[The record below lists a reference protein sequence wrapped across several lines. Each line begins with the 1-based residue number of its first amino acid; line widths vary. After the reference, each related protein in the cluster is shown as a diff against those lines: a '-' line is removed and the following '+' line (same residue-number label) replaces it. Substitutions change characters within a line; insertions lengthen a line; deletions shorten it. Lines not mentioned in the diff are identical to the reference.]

1 MWERRSMDLYKQRR
15 TWRMILFII
24 ALGIVMFS
32 VIYTYNMAKQIEI
45 QEKNKVEEVAAAY
58 KDLVTSTEEAMIAKA
73 LETIQGNDYIPV
85 IWASE
90 KGEVFDFKNI
100 DSSFVIGQPE
110 KVQKLLHKLQID
122 QQWVQVNII
131 EGDTQYLYYE
141 ASDLLKK
148 VRIYPYLLLALVL
161 LFLLLAYLAFSFS
174 RNAEQNQL
182 WVGMAKETAHQ
193 LGTPLSSMSAW
204 MDILEDKLT
213 DEEGVMIR
221 NELIKDISRL
231 EIVAERFSKIGSS
244 PTLEK
249 VHAAEIL
256 QKCVDY
262 ISKRASVKVEFYITD
277 LTQGND
283 ICMISPPLFEWVIEN
298 LLKNALDAMDGVGT
312 IGILAMRKDQQLIIE
327 VHDTGKG
334 IPKNKFNAV
343 FEPGFTTKKR
353 GWGLGL
359 TLTRRI
365 IEHYHQGKIFV
376 KDSVPGKGTT
386 FRIELKAGS

>member
-1 MWERRSMDLYKQRR
+1 MDLYKQRR

-100 DSSFVIGQPE
+100 DSSFVMGQPE

-249 VHAAEIL
+249 VHAIEIL

-327 VHDTGKG
+327 VHDSGKG

-343 FEPGFTTKKR
+343 FEPGYTTKKR

-376 KDSVPGKGTT
+376 KDSSPGKGTT